1 MLKELFAFQDFYL
14 DLRKQ
19 LPGVLKNLPIEHINL
34 AQFVH
39 LKMVLLFSLSLMI
52 SAILGLNFKTAFRG
66 QLDDLKSKLAILG
79 ENGNFTGIFG
89 DFWSVLLMLFSGI
102 FLLTVTVEKL
112 NSVMNS
118 IICLFWG
125 WF

>member
-19 LPGVLKNLPIEHINL
+19 LPDVLKNRPIEHINL

-118 IICLFWG
+118 IICLFRG